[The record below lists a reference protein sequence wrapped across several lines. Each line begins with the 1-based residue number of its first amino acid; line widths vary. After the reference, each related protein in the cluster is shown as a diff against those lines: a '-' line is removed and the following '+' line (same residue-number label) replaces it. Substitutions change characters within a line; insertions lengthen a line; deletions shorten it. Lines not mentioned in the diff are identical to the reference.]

1 MITLGK
7 INEVLKDHMKVL
19 DSANQRRPG
28 IPVSEFKYSLRDPDG
43 VERSAQLGGDITVNF
58 IEFSYGNYRLWYT
71 PDKVGA
77 WYIDVWHPTIFPWG
91 QHNDHQIYSQS
102 LDDVGPGTGDHMQ
115 KVIVKEAVTD
125 LPLQNTRVR
134 VYNDAMTQLVA
145 QGYTNSLGEIEL
157 YLNDGDYKV
166 NLYRLGTHTF
176 TNPHDLTVVAP
187 YTDVTYYGTPIT
199 LPSPT
204 SPEGC
209 MVYGWLTELDGV
221 TPMEAEVTIEIVG
234 GKQFT
239 SGGLQVPRSQTV
251 VTSRDTDGYWQVE
264 LVRSSE
270 FTDPLTRYAFKVDG
284 IAQCEFIVP
293 DVDNIN
299 FANMDENIVTP

>member
-7 INEVLKDHMKVL
+7 INVPLRDHMKVL
-19 DSANQRRPG
+19 DANDNRVPG
-28 IPVSEFKYSLRDPDG
+28 IPLNEFHYSLRDPDG
-43 VERSAQLGGDITVNF
+43 LERSADQGGDITVTF
-58 IEFSYGNYRLWYT
+58 QEFSFGNYALWYT
-71 PDKVGA
+71 PDKVGP
-77 WYIDVWHPTIFPWG
+77 WYIDVWHLTIFPWG

-115 KVIVKEAVTD
+115 KLIVLESGSLT
-125 LPLQNTRVR
+125 PLQNTRVR

-145 QGYTNSLGEIEL
+145 QGYTDTNGEITVN
-157 YLNDGDYKV
+157 LNDGTYNV

-176 TNPHDLTVVAP
+176 SNPHALTVVAP

-199 LPSPT
+199 LPTPT

-221 TPMEAEVTIEIVG
+221 TPMSAEITVEIVG

-239 SGGLQVPRSQTV
+239 TGGLQVPRSVTV
-251 VTSRDTDGYWQVE
+251 VTSQATDGYWQVE

-270 FTDPLTRYAFKVDG
+270 FTDPNTRYAFKVDG
-284 IAQCEFIVP
+284 ISQCEFIVP